1 MEKINRAAWPGW
13 ETVRLIGRG
22 SFGAVYEIE
31 RDNYGHKEK
40 AALKVIS
47 IPQSA
52 SDIDDLVS
60 DGYDEESITSRFEGY
75 MQDIVREYS
84 MMADMKGCA
93 NIVYCDDW
101 KSIQH
106 DDGMGWDIFI
116 KMELLTALPRA
127 LGKTITD
134 EQVIRIGMD
143 ICNALAFCESR
154 NLLHRDIKPQNIFV
168 APDGTYKLGD
178 FGIAKT
184 AERTTSGTK
193 TGTYKYMAPE
203 VYNNQPYGGK
213 ADIYSLGLV
222 LYWLLNERRT
232 PFLPLPPATP
242 TSTEEDKARAKRFG
256 GELISAPAH
265 GSKELQRI
273 VLKACVYDPKERYQ
287 SAEEMLNDLQILG
300 GIAPRAVVVNTRHD
314 EDTSRRLFPDEDE
327 ATASIAYR
335 DTEQGEDQTVGVFH
349 TQTSAKSV
357 QQPLDQESEENQTV
371 GAFSPPIKA
380 QEQRIITD
388 VPQKSKKSLIVG
400 ILTAVMIMA
409 GILAIV
415 LMPKNSK
422 STGNVISN
430 TGSAVIAAPTATAKP
445 TANPT
450 DKPTS
455 APEGENWDFSLEDG
469 VLTITGT
476 GDMKNFNQGD
486 YVPWCLALDEI
497 RQVVIKEGITG
508 IGDNAFDFCK
518 RLESVVI
525 PDSVTYIG
533 NGAFADCQRLE
544 VVTIPGSVT
553 YIGDRAFFDCYGLTS
568 VTIPESVTYIGK
580 EAFYS
585 CFGLKAVTIPDSVT
599 YIGRRAFSDCV
610 SLAQIDIPSSVTYI
624 GDEAFLYCDSLMDI
638 YYTGTP
644 EQWNEI
650 EIGADN
656 DPLFIAIIQYDYK

>member
-1 MEKINRAAWPGW
+1 MPEFDVKAVWPGW

-60 DGYDEESITSRFEGY
+60 DGYDEQSITSRFEGY

-134 EQVIRIGMD
+134 EQVIKIGMD
-143 ICNALAFCESR
+143 ICSALAFCESR

-232 PFLPLPPATP
+232 PFLPLPPSTP
-242 TSTEEDKARAKRFG
+242 TSTEEDKARAKRFS
-256 GELISAPAH
+256 GESIPAPAH
-265 GSKELQRI
+265 GSKELKRI
-273 VLKACVYDPKERYQ
+273 VLKACAFDQKDRYQ
-287 SAEEMLNDLQILG
+287 NAEEMLQDLKL
-300 GIAPRAVVVNTRHD
+300 
-314 EDTSRRLFPDEDE
+314 L
-327 ATASIAYR
+327 
-335 DTEQGEDQTVGVFH
+335 QGEAVISETT
-349 TQTSAKSV
+349 TQRENGSAGARSKITGGEQDVLGNEGFKERTTSHGS
-357 QQPLDQESEENQTV
+357 ESEEPTV
-371 GAFSPPIKA
+371 SAYHSAYSGDDSSGDETEGAFSSGQRERHSENVNTQNRNGPNK
-380 QEQRIITD
+380 RIIGVLAAAMLCT
-388 VPQKSKKSLIVG
+388 
-400 ILTAVMIMA
+400 ILVVVAQV
-409 GILAIV
+409 
-415 LMPKNSK
+415 S
-422 STGNVISN
+422 SD
-430 TGSAVIAAPTATAKP
+430 GSATPTEKVPSTTVQVTTPRPASAPTP
-445 TANPT
+445 
-450 DKPTS
+450 KPTS
-455 APEGENWDFSLEDG
+455 TPTPTVAPTQSPMSTPVPTQKPQAPSEADLKAVQGNPSYPNQ
-469 VLTITGT
+469 ITFPRSSSYLSEAET
-476 GDMKNFNQGD
+476 M
-486 YVPWCLALDEI
+486 YVQTE
-497 RQVVIKEGITG
+497 K
-508 IGDNAFDFCK
+508 
-518 RLESVVI
+518 
-525 PDSVTYIG
+525 G
-533 NGAFADCQRLE
+533 NHAYLYWA
-544 VVTIPGSVT
+544 P
-553 YIGDRAFFDCYGLTS
+553 IGDRDH
-568 VTIPESVTYIGK
+568 
-580 EAFYS
+580 
-585 CFGLKAVTIPDSVT
+585 
-599 YIGRRAFSDCV
+599 RRAHDVPEGTEVTVLAREKGFSCIIFMKGGSIPISGWV
-610 SLAQIDIPSSVTYI
+610 SSAMLVYNYS
-624 GDEAFLYCDSLMDI
+624 
-638 YYTGTP
+638 
-644 EQWNEI
+644 
-650 EIGADN
+650 
-656 DPLFIAIIQYDYK
+656 

>member
-1 MEKINRAAWPGW
+1 MTSTDKTATWPGW

-31 RDNYGHKEK
+31 RDNYGHMEK

-143 ICNALAFCESR
+143 ICNALAFCESL

-242 TSTEEDKARAKRFG
+242 TSTEEDKARAKRFS
-256 GELISAPAH
+256 GEPIPAPAH

-273 VLKACVYDPKERYQ
+273 VLKACAFNQRDRYQ
-287 SAEEMLNDLQILG
+287 NAEEMLRDLG
-300 GIAPRAVVVNTRHD
+300 
-314 EDTSRRLFPDEDE
+314 RLSKYPGKNVSAD
-327 ATASIAYR
+327 
-335 DTEQGEDQTVGVFH
+335 DTEASSPLDWRSETVGVFH
-349 TQTSAKSV
+349 GGEKSFR
-357 QQPLDQESEENQTV
+357 SELSTKPDFFTEKEAQDDKTI
-371 GAFSPPIKA
+371 GAFAREEKCSTLNTSEKPTDSTYSYNSYWGNEIGDSAVNKDTSPRREKNSAYSGRQNKA
-380 QEQRIITD
+380 MGVFI
-388 VPQKSKKSLIVG
+388 
-400 ILTAVMIMA
+400 
-409 GILAIV
+409 GILAVAAICAIIMAATRGQKKPSETIV
-415 LMPKNSK
+415 VTQYVTTTPTS
-422 STGNVISN
+422 STTASN
-430 TGSAVIAAPTATAKP
+430 ASTPTAIQTPEPTQNPYNASTP
-445 TANPT
+445 TAMQTPEPTQNPYLVLA
-450 DKPTS
+450 DKVCVYDSSIEIPIESEMLSNPITLYV
-455 APEGENWDFSLEDG
+455 EGSFPDSPSGGMYLCRSPGADRIEIVKPHTPVTAYAVRGNLSNKTGHAFVE
-469 VLTITGT
+469 TGT
-476 GDMKNFNQGD
+476 GHFGWIAFQSQRG
-486 YVPWCLALDEI
+486 
-497 RQVVIKEGITG
+497 TG
-508 IGDNAFDFCK
+508 IGLSETNDF
-518 RLESVVI
+518 
-525 PDSVTYIG
+525 
-533 NGAFADCQRLE
+533 
-544 VVTIPGSVT
+544 
-553 YIGDRAFFDCYGLTS
+553 
-568 VTIPESVTYIGK
+568 
-580 EAFYS
+580 
-585 CFGLKAVTIPDSVT
+585 
-599 YIGRRAFSDCV
+599 
-610 SLAQIDIPSSVTYI
+610 
-624 GDEAFLYCDSLMDI
+624 
-638 YYTGTP
+638 
-644 EQWNEI
+644 
-650 EIGADN
+650 
-656 DPLFIAIIQYDYK
+656 

>member
-1 MEKINRAAWPGW
+1 MADYNDNIVWPGW

-47 IPQSA
+47 IPQRA

-116 KMELLTALPRA
+116 KMELLTALPRV
-127 LGKTITD
+127 LSKTITD

-242 TSTEEDKARAKRFG
+242 TSTEEDKARAKRFS
-256 GELISAPAH
+256 GELIPAPAH

-273 VLKACVYDPKERYQ
+273 VLKACAFDQKDRYQ
-287 SAEEMLNDLQILG
+287 NAEEMLQDLKLLQGDAVLHESTTQKKNGAAGAGSRITGGEQEALG
-300 GIAPRAVVVNTRHD
+300 NESFKERTTPQEV
-314 EDTSRRLFPDEDE
+314 
-327 ATASIAYR
+327 
-335 DTEQGEDQTVGVFH
+335 
-349 TQTSAKSV
+349 
-357 QQPLDQESEENQTV
+357 ESEDSTISAFHSAYSSDDSLGDKTE
-371 GAFSPPIKA
+371 GAFSSG
-380 QEQRIITD
+380 QRGRPSENVNTKNRKGPNKTIIG
-388 VPQKSKKSLIVG
+388 V
-400 ILTAVMIMA
+400 LTAAVLCT
-409 GILAIV
+409 ILVVAAQGSSGG
-415 LMPKNSK
+415 LTTTTEQLP
-422 STGNVISN
+422 STTVPVS
-430 TGSAVIAAPTATAKP
+430 TTRPTSTSAP
-445 TANPT
+445 
-450 DKPTS
+450 KPTS
-455 APEGENWDFSLEDG
+455 TPIPTVAPTPSPMPTPVPTQKPQAPSEADLKAVQGNPSYPNQ
-469 VLTITGT
+469 ITFPRSSSYLSEAET
-476 GDMKNFNQGD
+476 M
-486 YVPWCLALDEI
+486 YVKTE
-497 RQVVIKEGITG
+497 K
-508 IGDNAFDFCK
+508 
-518 RLESVVI
+518 
-525 PDSVTYIG
+525 G
-533 NGAFADCQRLE
+533 NHAYLYWA
-544 VVTIPGSVT
+544 P
-553 YIGDRAFFDCYGLTS
+553 IGDRDH
-568 VTIPESVTYIGK
+568 
-580 EAFYS
+580 
-585 CFGLKAVTIPDSVT
+585 
-599 YIGRRAFSDCV
+599 RRAHDVPEGTEVTVLAREKGFSCIIFMKNDSIPISGWV
-610 SLAQIDIPSSVTYI
+610 SSEMLVYNYS
-624 GDEAFLYCDSLMDI
+624 
-638 YYTGTP
+638 
-644 EQWNEI
+644 
-650 EIGADN
+650 
-656 DPLFIAIIQYDYK
+656 